1 MNRPMRCYTKKKIHT
16 NYVTLQKFR
25 EARWPPVCWTPD
37 GTVWVLLTLFSTQT
51 LLPPESKQRLL
62 KSMQFGQDPLAIA
75 PLCSTLERL
84 WHAAFYH
91 KKTMFPLTWANSGFS
106 SVFFRHNLHE
116 YFQFFSRIRLCI
128 EEDNFRELK
137 RFILENQPLWQ
148 NGTLVYFTTSTLL
161 S

>member
-1 MNRPMRCYTKKKIHT
+1 MSIEPYQALCPVQYHHWVLTYYHFIAKNGTFATTGVNNTVSFFMNRPMRCYTKKKIHT

-91 KKTMFPLTWANSGFS
+91 KKTMFPLT
-106 SVFFRHNLHE
+106 
-116 YFQFFSRIRLCI
+116 
-128 EEDNFRELK
+128 
-137 RFILENQPLWQ
+137 
-148 NGTLVYFTTSTLL
+148 
-161 S
+161 